1 MAPQALWRSVRAKV
15 LAGRVH
21 AAEAE
26 ELAREAVRLIRT
38 TDAPVMQADA
48 LLDLAEVLHR
58 SARPEEARAVAAEAK
73 GLYELK
79 GNTAAAA
86 RAAAL
91 LDRLGPA
98 IPASR
103 VGAGAARARRAG
115 RSSSLASTCW

>member
-86 RAAAL
+86 RAASL
-91 LDRLGPA
+91 LDSSFVA
-98 IPASR
+98 PASPGLDR
-103 VGAGAARARRAG
+103 RATARRG
-115 RSSSLASTCW
+115 VPPSRPSSLCW